1 MALGDS
7 FLERSPYVF
16 KIPTSLLVPNWF
28 GFLLTG
34 VVITSQLRDQSM
46 EVLGGGND
54 LIVKIKV
61 PLLGKYQTMASSNA
75 TLGVG
80 WWYMLKLE
88 IGIRDWK
95 SKFK

>member
-1 MALGDS
+1 
-7 FLERSPYVF
+7 
-16 KIPTSLLVPNWF
+16 
-28 GFLLTG
+28 
-34 VVITSQLRDQSM
+34 M

>member
-1 MALGDS
+1 
-7 FLERSPYVF
+7 
-16 KIPTSLLVPNWF
+16 
-28 GFLLTG
+28 
-34 VVITSQLRDQSM
+34 M

-80 WWYMLKLE
+80 WWYMGTATVLM
-88 IGIRDWK
+88 GAHY
-95 SKFK
+95 